1 VGLTRH
7 ARLLWNLE
15 ALLHQ
20 TFDGRGVSVSRP
32 ENFSC
37 AGECAPLS
45 TYRLYRF
52 TFARA
57 IGSSFHVSK
66 RTFGD
71 NGEFGNYPVPVLVRG
86 RAVACDARETRFL
99 ISFRSTASFT
109 LDCLPRPSPRLSAMS
124 AGGGSP
130 TAAATAFSADGFFL
144 QMSAGGRVQTGSNSK
159 DKGFHDPYAA
169 RRLLGFRRYWKFGYR
184 FGCVGRSSGLE
195 CWNRAGHGWVVR
207 RPRGYRTF

>member
-1 VGLTRH
+1 MRANPTVIGFGAKGAECLSLSEVRRFVVSACVGLVAVLAIWSSGDAAPARNGPPVGLTRH
-7 ARLLWNLE
+7 GRLLWNLE
-15 ALLHQ
+15 ARLHQ

-37 AGECAPLS
+37 TGECAPLS

-99 ISFRSTASFT
+99 ISYRSTASFT
-109 LDCLPRPSPRLSAMS
+109 LDCLPRPSPRLSA
-124 AGGGSP
+124 
-130 TAAATAFSADGFFL
+130 
-144 QMSAGGRVQTGSNSK
+144 SNS
-159 DKGFHDPYAA
+159 A
-169 RRLLGFRRYWKFGYR
+169 R
-184 FGCVGRSSGLE
+184 
-195 CWNRAGHGWVVR
+195 
-207 RPRGYRTF
+207 